1 MSYYM
6 YISVVG
12 AIVASFGNVSEDK
25 ADETKYQSWKTE
37 IMW

>member
-1 MSYYM
+1 M

-12 AIVASFGNVSEDK
+12 AIVASFGNVNEDK
-25 ADETKYQSWKTE
+25 GDETQYQSWKIE